1 MKLYFMK
8 QSAIDYMKANM
19 RTLYTNYYRYNTNE
33 WIYDLFPY
41 DPFEVFI
48 DVPDFR
54 LAPIGE
60 STGEADF
67 ENCKRLYTNLR
78 KISESQASDERLW
91 AGLCNATFYS
101 YLRTRWKLAQAR
113 PIDPGKDSQKIIS
126 RYFYLG
132 GRAGK
137 FRNTLSRCWWVGYVT
152 YDSESPNHWKN
163 LEIIGA
169 EDFLSKVSELFYSNL
184 FCANPAITRGI
195 CNGLQFYREKKQKI
209 IVRDHL
215 RPTVQYLN
223 ALGGGI
229 LLDGLSEDDISSI
242 VIEYIGRIM
251 RGEKGDF
258 VLGQDLELEE
268 DVDVED
274 VNGAE
279 IDVVDIDYQQEQEDI
294 ESESAVIDVN
304 EVLGKPDVVKTGCIV
319 EVFCINRNKTQTYVI
334 PEEDEMKTIHKA
346 MLGKKVGE
354 YAESVGGKYKILSI
368 MW

>member
-33 WIYDLFPY
+33 WIYDLFSY

-48 DVPDFR
+48 DVPDFQ

-67 ENCKRLYTNLR
+67 ENCKRMYTNLR

-101 YLRTRWKLAQAR
+101 YLRMRWKLAQAR

-126 RYFYLG
+126 RYYYLG

-137 FRNTLSRCWWVGYVT
+137 FRNTLSRCWWVGYIT
-152 YDSESPNHWKN
+152 YDTESAKHWKN

-169 EDFLSKVSELFYSNL
+169 EDFLSKVNEFFYNNL
-184 FCANPAITRGI
+184 FCANPAIIRGI
-195 CNGLQFYREKKQKI
+195 CNGLQFYRDKKQKI
-209 IVRDHL
+209 LVKEYI
-215 RPTVQYLN
+215 RPTMQYLN

-229 LLDGLSEDDISSI
+229 LLDGLSDDDISKI
-242 VIEYIGRIM
+242 VIEYISRIM

-258 VLGQDLELEE
+258 ILGQDLDLDDGIYDDDIVEVETGA
-268 DVDVED
+268 VDV
-274 VNGAE
+274 
-279 IDVVDIDYQQEQEDI
+279 DYQQEQEDI
-294 ESESAVIDVN
+294 ESELAVIDV
-304 EVLGKPDVVKTGCIV
+304 EQILGKPDVVKAGCAV
-319 EVFCINRNKTQTYVI
+319 EVLNLTRNVKQLYEI
-334 PEEDEMKTIHKA
+334 PDEDEMKTIHKA

-354 YAESVGGKYKILSI
+354 IAESVGGAYRILSI
-368 MW
+368 RW

>member
-33 WIYDLFPY
+33 WIYDLFSY

-48 DVPDFR
+48 DVPEFR

-91 AGLCNATFYS
+91 AGLCNSTFYG
-101 YLRTRWKLAQAR
+101 YLRTRWKYAQAR
-113 PIDPGKDSQKIIS
+113 PMDAAKDAQKIIS

-137 FRNTLSRCWWVGYVT
+137 FRNTLSRCWWVGYIT
-152 YDSESPNHWKN
+152 FDSESSDHWRN

-169 EDFLSKVSELFYSNL
+169 EDFLSKVNEFFYNNL
-184 FCANPAITRGI
+184 FCANPGIIRGI
-195 CNGLQFYREKKQKI
+195 CNGLLFYREKKQKI
-209 IVRDHL
+209 LVREHI
-215 RPTVQYLN
+215 RPTMQYMN

-229 LLDGLSEDDISSI
+229 LLDGLSDDDISKI

-251 RGEKGDF
+251 RGEEGDF
-258 VLGQDLELEE
+258 VLGQDLELDDGIDADDITETE
-268 DVDVED
+268 TEAVDV
-274 VNGAE
+274 
-279 IDVVDIDYQQEQEDI
+279 DYQQEQEDI
-294 ESESAVIDVN
+294 ESETAVIDVN
-304 EVLGKPDVVKTGCIV
+304 EVLGKPEVVKAGCTV
-319 EVFCINRNKTQTYVI
+319 EVLNITKNKKQTYTV

-346 MLGKKVGE
+346 MLEKEVGDIVQ
-354 YAESVGGKYKILSI
+354 SVGGDYRILSI
-368 MW
+368 KW

>member
-113 PIDPGKDSQKIIS
+113 PIDPGKDSQKIIT

-132 GRAGK
+132 GRSGK
-137 FRNTLSRCWWVGYVT
+137 FRNTLSRYWWVGYVT
-152 YDSESPNHWKN
+152 YDPESANHWKN

-169 EDFLSKVSELFYSNL
+169 EDFLSKVNELFYNNL
-184 FCANPAITRGI
+184 FCANPAIIRGI
-195 CNGLQFYREKKQKI
+195 CNGLQFYREKKQKL
-209 IVRDHL
+209 IVKEHI
-215 RPTVQYLN
+215 RPTLQYLN

-229 LLDGLSEDDISSI
+229 LLDGLSDDDISKI
-242 VIEYIGRIM
+242 VIEYIGRII
-251 RGEKGDF
+251 RGEKEDF
-258 VLGQDLELEE
+258 VIGQDLELDE
-268 DVDVED
+268 DIDVED
-274 VNGAE
+274 ITE
-279 IDVVDIDYQQEQEDI
+279 TETEVVDVDYQQEQEDI
-294 ESESAVIDVN
+294 ESESSAIDVDD
-304 EVLGKPDVVKTGCIV
+304 VLGKPDIVKAGCIV
-319 EVFCINRNKTQTYVI
+319 EVLSIRKNQIQTYTM
-334 PEEDEMKTIHKA
+334 PEVEGMKTIHKSL
-346 MLGKKVGE
+346 LGKKVGE
-354 YAESVGGKYKILSI
+354 IAESTGGEYKILRI
-368 MW
+368 NW